1 MTQRANGSD
10 RDPMTPSGGANTG
23 SMRRAALLRQVQRRM
38 ELPMLLLS
46 LAWIALFVLEEV
58 RGLDAWLQW
67 TVHAIW
73 AVFVLQFVGE
83 FMLAPDKP
91 GYLRRNWLSA
101 IALAL
106 PALRVFRVL
115 RLARFLRAAGWL
127 RGVRLVRVVGTFNR
141 GMRALGRTM
150 RKRGAGYVIA
160 LTVLVTFV
168 GAAGMYAFE
177 RESAESGIDSFTDA
191 LWWTAMIMTTMGSE
205 QWPQTTAG
213 RVLCVLLSLYAF
225 AVFGY
230 VTAMLASFFVGRDA
244 GGSAGNA
251 EVERLRAQVAALH
264 EELEATRRHTP

>member
-1 MTQRANGSD
+1 MSPPVAANAGS
-10 RDPMTPSGGANTG
+10 P
-23 SMRRAALLRQVQRRM
+23 RRAALLRRLQRRM

-58 RGLDAWLQW
+58 RGLDTRLQW
-67 TVHAIW
+67 AVNAIW
-73 AVFVLQFVGE
+73 VVFVVHFLVE
-83 FMLAPDKP
+83 FTLAPDKP

-101 IALAL
+101 VALAL

-115 RLARFLRAAGWL
+115 RLARFMRAVGWL
-127 RGVRLVRVVGTFNR
+127 RGVRFVRVVGTFNR

-150 RKRGAGYVIA
+150 RRRGTGYVVA
-160 LTVLVTFV
+160 LTVVVTFV

-177 RESAESGIDSFTDA
+177 RESVESGIDSFTDA

-205 QWPQTTAG
+205 HWPQTTAG

-244 GGSAGNA
+244 GESSDRVD
-251 EVERLRAQVAALH
+251 VERLSEEIAALRKQ
-264 EELEATRRHTP
+264 LERQRSS

>member
-1 MTQRANGSD
+1 MSPPAAANAGS
-10 RDPMTPSGGANTG
+10 P
-23 SMRRAALLRQVQRRM
+23 RRAALLRRLQRRM

-46 LAWIALFVLEEV
+46 LAWSALFVLEEV

-67 TVHAIW
+67 AVNAIW
-73 AVFVLQFVGE
+73 VVFVVHFLSE
-83 FMLAPDKP
+83 FTLAPDKP

-101 IALAL
+101 VALAL

-115 RLARFLRAAGWL
+115 RLARFMRAVGWL
-127 RGVRLVRVVGTFNR
+127 RGVRFVRVVGTFNR

-150 RKRGAGYVIA
+150 RRRGAGYVVA
-160 LTVLVTFV
+160 LTVIVTFV

-177 RESAESGIDSFTDA
+177 RESVESGIDSFTDA

-205 QWPQTTAG
+205 HWPQTTAG

-244 GGSAGNA
+244 GESSDRV
-251 EVERLRAQVAALH
+251 EVERLSEEIAALRKQ
-264 EELEATRRHTP
+264 LERQRSS